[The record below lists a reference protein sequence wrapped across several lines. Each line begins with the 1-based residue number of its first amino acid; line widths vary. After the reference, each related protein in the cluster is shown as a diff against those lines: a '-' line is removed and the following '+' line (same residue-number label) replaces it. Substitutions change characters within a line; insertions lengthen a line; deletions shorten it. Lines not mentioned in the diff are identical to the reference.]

1 MNTPTPET
9 DEWIKSN
16 VGLHVALENAIV
28 HMRKLELQR
37 DELQNAL
44 SGLCEHFGITPAN
57 STLLAIEL
65 LRMKREVDRREIT
78 TKYNDAY
85 FKTLKERDEAREKA
99 ERERD
104 EARTTIEDAKRA
116 LNATDYEGI
125 LLAGMRVKEER
136 DEARHQRNEWKQ
148 KYIQQNKDLGC
159 EQMDPDGT
167 IWDYAKKVQTDL
179 SAMTEQRNE
188 MAEILRDI
196 LAYNKGEK
204 PHDYWALPHDTVTNM
219 MAFDAWQ
226 EILRKIEKTL
236 ETKP

>member
-9 DEWIKSN
+9 DAMATTMFPDGSRWVQIEDC
-16 VGLHVALENAIV
+16 
-28 HMRKLELQR
+28 RKLERER
-37 DELQNAL
+37 DDLKNAI
-44 SGLCEHFGITPAN
+44 SGLCEHFKIHAGNATFLAVEI
-57 STLLAIEL
+57 LAIE
-65 LRMKREVDRREIT
+65 R
-78 TKYNDAY
+78 
-85 FKTLKERDEAREKA
+85 
-99 ERERD
+99 
-104 EARTTIEDAKRA
+104 
-116 LNATDYEGI
+116 
-125 LLAGMRVKEER
+125 
-136 DEARHQRNEWKQ
+136 QRNEWKQ
-148 KYIQQNKDLGC
+148 KYTQQNKDLGC

-179 SAMTEQRNE
+179 SAMTEQRDK

-226 EILRKIEKTL
+226 EILRKIEEAL